1 MESGV
6 IWSRFIWETCQVMPD
21 LGGTAVE
28 AAALVLD

>member
-1 MESGV
+1 MPPVELPPDL
-6 IWSRFIWETCQVMPD
+6 EHEVMPD